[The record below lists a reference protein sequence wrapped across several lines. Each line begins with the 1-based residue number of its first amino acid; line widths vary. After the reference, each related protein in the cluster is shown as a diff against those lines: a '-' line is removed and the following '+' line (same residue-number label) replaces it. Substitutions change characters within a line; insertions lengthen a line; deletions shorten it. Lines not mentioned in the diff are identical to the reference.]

1 MRCLKATNRYRLL
14 QLTPPRGG
22 ERSESPQSRSSFNS
36 RLRVG
41 ANPFPHSIHR
51 CTRCYNSRP
60 RVGANLYLI
69 SFSQISTCYNSR
81 PREGANRW
89 QSDTTNNI
97 PGFNSRPV
105 GGKQIDGLLQR
116 INYVWCFNSRS
127 REEANKRTY
136 TIAATLLIVLQL
148 PPPPAW
154 GANRNLCDCKN
165 PRAGYNSRPP

>member
-1 MRCLKATNRYRLL
+1 MK
-14 QLTPPRGG
+14 
-22 ERSESPQSRSSFNS
+22 
-36 RLRVG
+36 LR
-41 ANPFPHSIHR
+41 F
-51 CTRCYNSRP
+51 NSRP
-60 RVGANLYLI
+60 RVGANIDKVIPKLNFALLQLTPPCGGERSPVQCVKIHI
-69 SFSQISTCYNSR
+69 SYNSR

-148 PPPPAW
+148 PPPRVGGEPQPM
-154 GANRNLCDCKN
+154 RL
-165 PRAGYNSRPP
+165 

>member
-1 MRCLKATNRYRLL
+1 MYRYDYRGTPTINQEFFRKSYELSQLPTELTRYPSFNSPPSQGGELRCLKATNRYRLL
-14 QLTPPRGG
+14 QLTPPRVG

-41 ANPFPHSIHR
+41 AN
-51 CTRCYNSRP
+51 
-60 RVGANLYLI
+60 LYLI
-69 SFSQISTCYNSR
+69 SFSQISTCY
-81 PREGANRW
+81 
-89 QSDTTNNI
+89 
-97 PGFNSRPV
+97 NSRPV

-148 PPPPAW
+148 PPPAW